1 MIGDRDYWSDGYGYD
16 AVTTLLDHMFNVRNL
31 KRVYLHTL
39 EWNNR
44 AQKSFSKSGFNPV
57 RPVRRMAHD
66 FILMEVLRED
76 WFATREVRLAA
87 RFKDQDSAENETSSG
102 QTAAD

>member
-1 MIGDRDYWSDGYGYD
+1 
-16 AVTTLLDHMFNVRNL
+16 
-31 KRVYLHTL
+31 
-39 EWNNR
+39 
-44 AQKSFSKSGFNPV
+44 
-57 RPVRRMAHD
+57 MAHD
-66 FILMEVLRED
+66 FILMDVLRED